1 MPALWPG
8 RHRPDKH
15 EEWLIRSRA
24 RPKNLGERIRDRRL
38 RLGATQEEVA
48 VGAGV
53 DTTTIGKIERGER
66 NPNLHN
72 LIRIADAL
80 QLDAS
85 ELISGLTVEMV
96 PTRDSKPSA
105 LERLRGKQARNSQ
118 VIVAK

>member
-1 MPALWPG
+1 MADPL
-8 RHRPDKH
+8 
-15 EEWLIRSRA
+15 SRA
-24 RPKNLGERIRDRRL
+24 TQELGERIRDRRL

-80 QLDAS
+80 QLDAG
-85 ELISGLTVEMV
+85 ELISGLTAEMV
-96 PTRDSKPSA
+96 PPRDSKPSA
-105 LERLRGKQARNSQ
+105 LARLRGKQARNSQ
-118 VIVAK
+118 VIAAK